1 MRSLLT
7 FLEENYTDKCLEPL
21 KLRINSS
28 SVSADLETNGA
39 ATDPVVVKEATQLSA
54 KIEETAQPAEAS
66 SAAADEV
73 EAAFRERVRYLAS
86 IDKAYQKARRVL
98 ETLSKSGLPLSA
110 TSEAELPIADPSGV
124 MLSQQP

>member
-28 SVSADLETNGA
+28 SVSADFETNGA
-39 ATDPVVVKEATQLSA
+39 ATDPVEATQLSA

-66 SAAADEV
+66 PVAADEV

-86 IDKAYQKARRVL
+86 IDKAYQKTRRVL

>member
-39 ATDPVVVKEATQLSA
+39 ATDPVEATQLSA

-66 SAAADEV
+66 PVAADEV

-86 IDKAYQKARRVL
+86 IDKAYQKTRRVL